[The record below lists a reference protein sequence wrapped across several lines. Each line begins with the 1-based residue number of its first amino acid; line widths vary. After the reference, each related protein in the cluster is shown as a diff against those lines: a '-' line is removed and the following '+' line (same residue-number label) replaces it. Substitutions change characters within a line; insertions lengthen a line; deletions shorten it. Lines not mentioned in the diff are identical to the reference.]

1 MSGISFDN
9 YGIADWKWEFLR
21 RNSRY
26 QKAYRA
32 VEWLKKRARRENVS
46 PFFKGFGLLEP
57 IHFLNLANRLQERLH
72 LGHPPLKNVSQQLKK
87 DSQQPGEW
95 VGSLPSPQRAAH
107 EFQYSPVQLFPI
119 IALYDQ
125 KDFGEH
131 YSGHRHDEEP
141 GQLTAREHQ
150 VIVVFDTRCKW
161 EEISSALK
169 QELEP
174 HLSKRRNQILKYRD
188 YLAVWDLW
196 QKNYSA
202 DEIAPKLWPE
212 EDETKGGRDV
222 DTGEKGSLL
231 QRVYDHKNAVE
242 ELIDEAFP
250 PCNRR
255 NTQLKK

>member
-95 VGSLPSPQRAAH
+95 VGSLPSP
-107 EFQYSPVQLFPI
+107 S
-119 IALYDQ
+119 
-125 KDFGEH
+125 
-131 YSGHRHDEEP
+131 
-141 GQLTAREHQ
+141 
-150 VIVVFDTRCKW
+150 
-161 EEISSALK
+161 
-169 QELEP
+169 
-174 HLSKRRNQILKYRD
+174 
-188 YLAVWDLW
+188 
-196 QKNYSA
+196 
-202 DEIAPKLWPE
+202 
-212 EDETKGGRDV
+212 KGGPRISV
-222 DTGEKGSLL
+222 FA
-231 QRVYDHKNAVE
+231 RP
-242 ELIDEAFP
+242 AFP
-250 PCNRR
+250 YHCSLRPEGLRGALLRAPSRRGAWTIDRPRAPSNRR
-255 NTQLKK
+255 F